1 MRFSFSGGRCSQCC
15 PLFLSALFWLLVAL
29 FLTTYFKSRPVGMA
43 RSARL
48 ATTLASKLKNDDF
61 WLNGDKRHLYA
72 IHPTDLGAEA
82 KPRDRAD
89 MNRIVEHF
97 IELYDDDATKQF
109 IEDSVDQADSVLTQ
123 MWHSLAKSFLSFFYT
138 QTDINGLLARGSMF
152 VFSKEQFRYL
162 LDKAGISKAPIS
174 QEFKLGDALMDLG
187 AGDGAPT
194 QQLSTFFSQTDVTE
208 TSWSMRN
215 ILTRKGFNVLEV
227 ESWTDN
233 RTEFY
238 DMISCLNLLDRC
250 ERPATVLS
258 QVRGALKPG
267 GLLLVALVLPFRPF
281 VEFGA
286 SRKPVEAL
294 PIAGETFESQTVSV
308 VKFFESEH
316 FRLMSWTRVPYLCE
330 GDLAQSVYVLD
341 DGLFLFSKTEPSSEE
356 SQQKDST

>member
-1 MRFSFSGGRCSQCC
+1 
-15 PLFLSALFWLLVAL
+15 
-29 FLTTYFKSRPVGMA
+29 
-43 RSARL
+43 
-48 ATTLASKLKNDDF
+48 
-61 WLNGDKRHLYA
+61 
-72 IHPTDLGAEA
+72 
-82 KPRDRAD
+82 
-89 MNRIVEHF
+89 
-97 IELYDDDATKQF
+97 
-109 IEDSVDQADSVLTQ
+109 

-162 LDKAGISKAPIS
+162 LDKAGVSKAPIS

-294 PIAGETFESQTVSV
+294 PIAGETFESQAVSV